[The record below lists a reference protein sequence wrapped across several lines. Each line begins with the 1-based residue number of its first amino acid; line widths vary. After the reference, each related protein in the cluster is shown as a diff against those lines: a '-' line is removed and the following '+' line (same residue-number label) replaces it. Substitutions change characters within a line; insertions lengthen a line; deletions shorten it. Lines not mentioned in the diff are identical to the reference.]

1 MAHLA
6 FAEFIL
12 QVATIILTP
21 ILILYAIAAFYQ
33 GIRRTEGFW
42 LVLMGGILLG
52 LAEVSEILFDTSGE
66 ELYKF
71 FAILAR
77 LFVMLLFFLGVY
89 FRLKHFL
96 QPLKEQDLRLRRK
109 AAKKSRK

>member
-1 MAHLA
+1 MSHLA
-6 FAEFIL
+6 FFVFLLQAITIL
-12 QVATIILTP
+12 LTP

-33 GIRRTEGFW
+33 GIKRTEGFW
-42 LVLMGGILLG
+42 LILLGGVLLG
-52 LAEVSEILFDTSGE
+52 LAEISEILFDTSGE
-66 ELYKF
+66 ESYKL

-96 QPLKEQDLRLRRK
+96 QPLKEQELKARIK
-109 AAKKSRK
+109 AAKKARK